1 MRKTIIIKYTPNDN
15 IAFTDQEEGWV
26 DNFAQ
31 LLEEAL
37 TKFSIS
43 ELDIKYKKEIEEIG
57 LDDFNQ
63 ADAILYVLSPAFIFS
78 SNVNQ
83 EISELERLLEFD
95 VATISKKC
103 LKVVKAP
110 IDENDLPMSLKV
122 GNDYRFFQYTD
133 EQDQG
138 YETFEG
144 WNEYKENLPFWQIFT
159 DLIFDIHGLF
169 QENAKAD
176 SAKKVYLSPTFGSR
190 YKEQRESLK
199 RELKSHGLSILPDE
213 EYAIEAAYLAD
224 VQGFYLEKAQL
235 AIHFPEEFMPIEAQE
250 NKAKLDK
257 FPKLRRLIWFDPEKQ
272 NDVNKAKGYSDLK
285 INLKSFNNIE
295 AIESP
300 LEELKDIIKER
311 FGLGFKANARKDHQA
326 IKKFDHLVYVI
337 ASGKNQ
343 SKDYQALINRIK
355 ELGWE
360 VAESI
365 HTSDSASSHRRNHYE
380 NLQQADYFILYAVN
394 GGEKWVDANAKEI
407 KKAPGMLRK
416 KNILGKFIIA
426 DNRALLPPALEE
438 DFIFLSAQEA
448 VKEDFLSKPVDNE
461 SSK

>member
-15 IAFTDQEEGWV
+15 IAFTGQEEGWV

-31 LLEEAL
+31 LLEAAL

-43 ELDIKYKKEIEEIG
+43 ELDIRYKKEIEEIG
-57 LDDFNQ
+57 LEDFTT
-63 ADAILYVLSPAFIFS
+63 ADAVLYILSPAFIFS
-78 SNVNQ
+78 SNVTQ

-103 LKVVKAP
+103 LKVIKAP

-122 GNDYRFFQYTD
+122 GNDYRFFHYTD
-133 EQDQG
+133 EQHQG

-169 QENAKAD
+169 QGSSKVD
-176 SAKKVYLSPTFGSR
+176 SFKKVYLAPEFGSR
-190 YKEQRESLK
+190 YKEPRESLK

-235 AIHFPEEFMPIEAQE
+235 AIHFPEEFMPIEHQE
-250 NKAKLDK
+250 NKDKLDK
-257 FPKLRRLIWFDPEKQ
+257 FPKLKRLIWFDPEKL

-295 AIESP
+295 AIEAP

-311 FGLGFKANARKDHQA
+311 FGLGFKANARKDNQGN
-326 IKKFDHLVYVI
+326 KKFSHLVYVI
-337 ASGKNQ
+337 ASGKNLGD
-343 SKDYQALINRIK
+343 DYQVLVNRIK

-365 HTSDSASSHRRNHYE
+365 HTSENASEQRRKHYD

-394 GGEKWVDANAKEI
+394 GALKWIEANAKEV

-416 KNILGKFIIA
+416 KSILGKFIIT
-426 DNRALLPPALEE
+426 DNKESLPSAWEE
-438 DFIFLSAQEA
+438 DFTFLAVDEA
-448 VKEDFLSKPVDNE
+448 AEANFLSKPMDNE
-461 SSK
+461 PSK